1 MPRHGDAAVY
11 RGTARVPQ
19 IPAWQFPT
27 NNRVSEKGQA
37 VMNMESSVVRRKAW
51 FLLGLMVC
59 VTLALTTVPRYSLA
73 QGDEKPA
80 AAADEAKKTETAP
93 MESFLSWVVR
103 CSGFIGVVILL
114 LSIYF
119 VSTVGRLF
127 WEMRMEIALPPE
139 MVLQCESLL
148 EQRDF
153 KGIYNLVKEDD
164 SFFSRLLSTG
174 ISELPNG
181 LAEARE
187 AMDRVGEAITAEMEK
202 KISMLAVLGTLGP
215 MIGLLGTLKGMI
227 ASFGVI
233 ARSDVQLK
241 ASEVAN
247 GISEALLLTFEGV
260 ALSVPAIYFFALFRN
275 RVIFIASSVMLTA
288 DQFLRHFSHAGR
300 AKASTAAPAAKPMK

>member
-1 MPRHGDAAVY
+1 
-11 RGTARVPQ
+11 
-19 IPAWQFPT
+19 
-27 NNRVSEKGQA
+27 
-37 VMNMESSVVRRKAW
+37 MNMESSVARRKTW
-51 FLLGLMVC
+51 FLLGLMLC
-59 VTLALTTVPRYSLA
+59 AALTVTFMSRPSFA
-73 QGDEKPA
+73 QDEKPA
-80 AAADEAKKTETAP
+80 AAAAEGGEKKEAHT
-93 MESFLSWVVR
+93 ESFLIWVIK
-103 CSGFIGVVILL
+103 CSGFIGLVILL

-119 VSTVGRLF
+119 VSTTGRLF
-127 WEMRMEIALPPE
+127 WEMRIETAAPPE
-139 MVLQCESLL
+139 VVLQCETLL

-164 SFFSRLLSTG
+164 SFFSRILTTG
-174 ISELPNG
+174 ITELPNG

-187 AMDRVGEAITAEMEK
+187 AMDRMGEAITAEMEK

-227 ASFGVI
+227 ASFSVI

-241 ASEVAN
+241 ASEVAG

-275 RVIFIASSVMLTA
+275 RVVFIATSVMLTG

-300 AKASTAAPAAKPMK
+300 AKASAAAPAAKPTK